1 MGAPRAPGRS
11 QRLQSGSESLP
22 TRMPG
27 REQFTEIKQ
36 LGDESR
42 EVGAAK
48 SLLRAVEKLKPSVS
62 LSARYVISLSAA
74 NNARAGSP
82 GRISALSSLRH
93 RRREKSEEQEGKE
106 NTALMSELWKWRS
119 LSEPGFSSP

>member
-11 QRLQSGSESLP
+11 QRLQSRSESLP
-22 TRMPG
+22 TLMPG
-27 REQFTEIKQ
+27 KEQFTEIKH
-36 LGDESR
+36 LRDESR
-42 EVGAAK
+42 EVGAGK

-74 NNARAGSP
+74 NNARAGSLV
-82 GRISALSSLRH
+82 RIAGLSSLRH
-93 RRREKSEEQEGKE
+93 RRREKFEEQEGKE

-119 LSEPGFSSP
+119 LSEPDFSSP